1 MEKKFITIQDAA
13 KLLSISI
20 PTIKNYVKDGLIPSY
35 KVGGR
40 RLFDPDELVEWVK
53 SKRDKRYKEPK
64 SKEGWYMSFHN
75 ENS

>member
-1 MEKKFITIQDAA
+1 MEKRFITIQDAA
-13 KLLSISI
+13 KLLSLSV
-20 PTIKNYVKDGLIPSY
+20 PTIKNQVKEGLIPSY

-40 RLFDPDELVEWVK
+40 RLFDPDELVKWVK
-53 SKRDKRYKEPK
+53 SKRDKRYKEP